1 MRINLTFFL
10 LLLMVIV
17 IGCSNNQNKAK
28 TIPID
33 KMKVVVWQLMNA
45 DEHYAR
51 VSIVDSSW
59 RLTNKN
65 VQFYQQIFDLN
76 KVDRVAFY
84 KQIDYLKTHPEE
96 FKVLIDSVSEFSK
109 REKKIIVK

>member
-1 MRINLTFFL
+1 MKIQYSYL
-10 LLLMVIV
+10 LLLLVM
-17 IGCSNNQNKAK
+17 IGCSNKDNEAK

-51 VSIVDSSW
+51 ISLIDSNW
-59 RLTNKN
+59 RITKKN

-76 KVDRVAFY
+76 KIDRVAFY
-84 KQIDYLKTHPEE
+84 QQIDYLKTHPEE
-96 FKVLIDSVSEFSK
+96 FKILMDSVTEFSK
-109 REKKIIVK
+109 REKKVLVK